1 MFFFTGRRC
10 QRNVD
15 PLRQRQ
21 MQQGLH
27 ERDNRRSVWR
37 HQGEQWS
44 RSHELNQSRWSRWSN
59 PRWTMSPNGMK
70 LGKNVKFSQTLK
82 KSFYMVLHG
91 LTFQLL
97 SCGPWSS
104 SRSVIPQVS
113 GIFWTLCVC
122 CISIRFLFA
131 SLVFYLEVCTAMSM
145 WGKASVQS
153 NLVLKCWKKSV
164 RSVRRR
170 LTIELFGPFGPLW
183 PDPLWFLCLGFCGS
197 KAESWQPKAGLFAM
211 SKDAES
217 QTLISFL
224 VIDEFHFHGHQGS
237 DKSNLPNMKSWPLET
252 PAAFGHTRE
261 GSTVKKSSFTH
272 CRNFLTIWMWWS
284 SIASP
289 CIFKKSLSFPVMPW
303 WCPHVTKSTR
313 WQRDPPVCLRLNLS
327 VFATQRF
334 LVFLFF
340 YYGFCR
346 LRLDTPGRRHGHVG
360 CRARLC

>member
-1 MFFFTGRRC
+1 MQSCKIMQTCSFHWKEMPTKRGSFETEADAARTSRTRQPKVRVTPSRRTVKPKP
-10 QRNVD
+10 RVEPIPVKPVVKPKVD
-15 PLRQRQ
+15 DEPKWN
-21 MQQGLH
+21 
-27 ERDNRRSVWR
+27 ETW
-37 HQGEQWS
+37 E
-44 RSHELNQSRWSRWSN
+44 
-59 PRWTMSPNGMK
+59 
-70 LGKNVKFSQTLK
+70 K
-82 KSFYMVLHG
+82 KSFYMVLHA

-104 SRSVIPQVS
+104 SRSVIPQVW
-113 GIFWTLCVC
+113 GIFRTLY
-122 CISIRFLFA
+122 ISIRFLFA
-131 SLVFYLEVCTAMSM
+131 SLVFYLEICSAMSM

-164 RSVRRR
+164 RSVRRH

-217 QTLISFL
+217 QTQISFL

-334 LVFLFF
+334 LVFLLFITVSAGCDLILLVADMVMLGAEQ
-340 YYGFCR
+340 GF
-346 LRLDTPGRRHGHVG
+346 VN
-360 CRARLC
+360 